1 MTILTLK
8 SLISIL
14 FLVLTCIAVFTMFEV
29 FGRSE
34 KRFNVEKLKKIHRLN
49 GIVFLIV
56 FLVLGVLGMTYIALT
71 RAELSPRGTFH
82 VMLAHG
88 VLFLFLFKL
97 AVIRCYR
104 QFYGKVP
111 TVGILIAFL
120 ALGTVASST
129 GYYILSGRLTSGT
142 PQEMSTAPGGGM
154 GAQTVNIREG
164 KKLFSLKCS
173 ACHDVDSDSTSG
185 APGMKDILK
194 RPALP
199 SSGRPATADN
209 IALQLKTPY
218 KRMPA
223 FPDLTEAE
231 VNDLIA
237 YMKGL

>member
-88 VLFLFLFKL
+88 VFFLLLLKF
-97 AVIRCYR
+97 AIARSYR
-104 QFYGKVP
+104 QFYAKAP
-111 TVGILIAFL
+111 IVGMVVAFL

-142 PQEMSTAPGGGM
+142 PREMSTAPGGGM

-164 KKLFSLKCS
+164 KKLFSL
-173 ACHDVDSDSTSG
+173 
-185 APGMKDILK
+185 
-194 RPALP
+194 
-199 SSGRPATADN
+199 
-209 IALQLKTPY
+209 
-218 KRMPA
+218 
-223 FPDLTEAE
+223 
-231 VNDLIA
+231 
-237 YMKGL
+237 